1 MHLNSVHLQRS
12 TKLIKAKNHNH
23 KRIIGF
29 HKKKTNNQV
38 VEITMKNIVL
48 SQMHLRTIN
57 QQQIACSTKNL
68 TMKTSIRR
76 DNLIHC
82 QIDSQPMLNQFLKMR
97 MRCLTLNKFNKTLI
111 VINFQ
116 LYKVLQT

>member
-1 MHLNSVHLQRS
+1 MHLNSVHLQQN

-38 VEITMKNIVL
+38 VEITMKNIVP
-48 SQMHLRTIN
+48 SQMHLRIIN
-57 QQQIACSTKNL
+57 QQQIAYSTKNL

-97 MRCLTLNKFNKTLI
+97 MRCPTLNKFNKTHI